1 MLARV
6 NWMKIR
12 IIRQYVLYGLIH
24 VLEWTAV
31 SRAADMYRC
40 HACEHLN
47 VVGWEICVSGTS
59 TRGNTRTSTRVLVL
73 VEYSI
78 LLCTMCI
85 MGAKGRQ
92 MTVTL
97 ET

>member
-40 HACEHLN
+40 HACEHLH
-47 VVGWEICVSGTS
+47 VTMWLDGKFVYPVQVPGEIPV
-59 TRGNTRTSTRVLVL
+59 RVPG
-73 VEYSI
+73 Y
-78 LLCTMCI
+78 
-85 MGAKGRQ
+85 
-92 MTVTL
+92 
-97 ET
+97 

>member
-12 IIRQYVLYGLIH
+12 IIRQYVLYVLLH

-40 HACEHLN
+40 HAMNISIWLDGKF
-47 VVGWEICVSGTS
+47 VYPVQVPGEIPV
-59 TRGNTRTSTRVLVL
+59 RVPG
-73 VEYSI
+73 Y
-78 LLCTMCI
+78 
-85 MGAKGRQ
+85 
-92 MTVTL
+92 
-97 ET
+97 

>member
-1 MLARV
+1 M
-6 NWMKIR
+6 
-12 IIRQYVLYGLIH
+12 
-24 VLEWTAV
+24 LEWTAV

-40 HACEHLN
+40 HACEHLH
-47 VVGWEICVSGTS
+47 VVGWEICVSGAS
-59 TRGNTRTSTRVLVL
+59 TRGNTCTSTRVLIL

-78 LLCTMCI
+78 LLCTRKVA
-85 MGAKGRQ
+85 AKGRQ